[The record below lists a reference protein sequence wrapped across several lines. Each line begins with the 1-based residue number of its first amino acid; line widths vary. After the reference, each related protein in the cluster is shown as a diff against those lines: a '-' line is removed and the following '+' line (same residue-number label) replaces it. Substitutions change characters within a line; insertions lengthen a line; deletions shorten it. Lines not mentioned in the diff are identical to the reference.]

1 MDAMEGEDGSMIGI
15 HGRKKLVLNALHN
28 KREARH
34 RVAAKVAHEHLLALN
49 EYAMEMMEL
58 GADARSTQER
68 GDKHKQRMN

>member
-1 MDAMEGEDGSMIGI
+1 MDAMEGEDGIMIGI

-34 RVAAKVAHEHLLALN
+34 RVAAKQAHLHLLALN

-68 GDKHKQRMN
+68 GDKHKHRMN